1 MSNRIFFDE
10 ISAKNIEIDENYAI
24 KIAVRLR
31 EYDHDLNGDVN
42 LHVLWIAVVIDRVET
57 IFFTECTSNTP
68 IFCLLKNGVSCR
80 N

>member
-42 LHVLWIAVVIDRVET
+42 LHVL
-57 IFFTECTSNTP
+57 
-68 IFCLLKNGVSCR
+68 
-80 N
+80 